1 MSPKKKLQS
10 VVDKMTNKK
19 RVVKKTET
27 VTSSQREVVKD
38 FTEVSDSAQSSNII
52 DADLK
57 NQIDDILTSDD
68 DLGTFDIIYSLID
81 YRLDAIG
88 SASRSRRHKP
98 ASPCDQIT
106 TKSSPWNESKR
117 YRRKSQTTNTAL
129 ISRCCQWGIWNCQS
143 RYAHGAAQ

>member
-19 RVVKKTET
+19 KVVKNTET
-27 VTSSQREVVKD
+27 LVASSQREVVKD

-106 TKSSPWNESKR
+106 TKSSP
-117 YRRKSQTTNTAL
+117 
-129 ISRCCQWGIWNCQS
+129 
-143 RYAHGAAQ
+143 

>member
-57 NQIDDILTSDD
+57 NQIDDILSSDD
-68 DLGTFDIIYSLID
+68 DLGILF
-81 YRLDAIG
+81 
-88 SASRSRRHKP
+88 
-98 ASPCDQIT
+98 
-106 TKSSPWNESKR
+106 R
-117 YRRKSQTTNTAL
+117 YL
-129 ISRCCQWGIWNCQS
+129 
-143 RYAHGAAQ
+143 